1 MKKKLISVK
10 DFADKMDAIK
20 RKVKNAFSEEGAE
33 AAAAIRDLIDEL
45 ENAEIEI
52 DERELAARV
61 EEVIR
66 AFNGRAD

>member
-1 MKKKLISVK
+1 MKKKLITVK

-52 DERELAARV
+52 D
-61 EEVIR
+61 
-66 AFNGRAD
+66 